1 MKRHTCRHLRTPFV
15 YRDRHGNASH
25 RVSQACQRCAASKL
39 KCSEEKPCLRC
50 VKKGLFCEYQDAT
63 DSQAYQDPSQND
75 STPDPMLYT
84 HPAPDPP
91 GAERIESYRGA
102 DTTAVLNTQPIYDPL
117 SMSSINWPFVPPWHN
132 FIVDEALQPLPT
144 TPADGSHDGYNGW
157 DALFAL
163 SNTWDWQDARIAP
176 ITDIQQSDTSSSAH
190 QVAQTNETPAALPDG
205 VQATSAFD
213 ESFWNSIVMPD
224 GRSRASGK
232 ALAEFLGSRITSSI
246 AAPSPAPQAPLDPL
260 QPRLQIPPKIRDR
273 LLELVIA
280 QCPKEKILQIVSVFP
295 PVDAIECL
303 VQEYL
308 QHHAS
313 LPTGWI
319 HLATFDLNA
328 VRTELLAAMVAA
340 GACLAPVREVQQF
353 GAALGYVVKEAIGL
367 HWDKDISSFTRVHSR
382 GLQLLQAYLIVL
394 STWFWT
400 GLGRKMRLAENL
412 EMSFVII
419 IRMCHYNRQRH
430 YTHLAPDRDDTDNV
444 LEEKWHQWT
453 EKESLK
459 RLVHSFYL
467 HDTQMSMMH
476 LMNQLMSAS
485 EMDLPLLAPQR
496 TWTARSARAWKKEML
511 SEAHARHS
519 MHTTD
524 SRSASLLSTVRQA
537 LSRQT
542 TTSHSPITPT
552 AALLLLH
559 GLWSPVW
566 SCRTD
571 TDLIAAGTDT
581 LLTSSRTNELASSIR
596 AVTIDSSNNQEHLE
610 EDEDPELAITR
621 AYLLL
626 ALYTPLTAL
635 QKYLGRYGDQE
646 ARDAAPVIHD
656 WVFSRESWYA
666 LDAAARILHAG
677 RKMSME
683 KGLHGS
689 PANAVYTA
697 GLALFCYGV
706 IVAPRD
712 DTSGPDTLPLTTT
725 SSSTQGNDPSLTVW
739 LGESGDVTHPNVNVQ
754 TFLSSGYGVP
764 AIRLGVAGNPA
775 PPSLTPPS
783 SSSSTTT
790 PAPAPAPIETFV
802 YIHHPASV
810 AALVTRIFTRDG
822 TLALDAMPG
831 FTESFVR
838 ILLFLGYAAPAKEDG
853 R

>member
-50 VKKGLFCEYQDAT
+50 VKKGLFCEYLDAT
-63 DSQAYQDPSQND
+63 ESQAKQDPNQDESIQG
-75 STPDPMLYT
+75 PMLYT
-84 HPAPDPP
+84 HPAPNLPA
-91 GAERIESYRGA
+91 AERIESYGGA
-102 DTTAVLNTQPIYDPL
+102 DTTAAPNTQPIYEPL
-117 SMSSINWPFVPPWHN
+117 STSSISWPFVPAWHN
-132 FIVDEALQPLPT
+132 FMSNEALQPLPV
-144 TPADGSHDGYNGW
+144 TPADGSHEGYNGW

-176 ITDIQQSDTSSSAH
+176 IIESGTPSSVN
-190 QVAQTNETPAALPDG
+190 QDAQTNETPAALPDG

-246 AAPSPAPQAPLDPL
+246 PVLSPAPHASLGPLR
-260 QPRLQIPPKIRDR
+260 PRLQIPSKIRDR

-295 PVDAIECL
+295 PVNAIECL

-308 QHHAS
+308 QYHAS

-319 HLATFDLNA
+319 HLPTCDPNT
-328 VRTELLAAMVAA
+328 VRTELLAAMMAA

-367 HWDKDISSFTRVHSR
+367 HWDKDISSFTRVHSQ
-382 GLQLLQAYLIVL
+382 GLQLLQAYFIVL

-419 IRMCHYNRQRH
+419 IRMCHYNRQSH

-453 EKESLK
+453 EQESLK

-476 LMNQLMSAS
+476 LTNPLMSAS
-485 EMDLPLLAPQR
+485 EMELHLPASQR
-496 TWTARSARAWKKEML
+496 TWTARSARAWKKEIL
-511 SEAHARHS
+511 SEAHACHS

-524 SRSASLLSTVRQA
+524 SSSSSLLSTVRQA
-537 LSRQT
+537 LSRQS
-542 TTSHSPITPT
+542 TTSHSLVTPA

-559 GLWSPVW
+559 SLWSPVW
-566 SCRTD
+566 SCRAD

-581 LLTSSRTNELASSIR
+581 LLTSSRTNELASAIR
-596 AVTIDSSNNQEHLE
+596 AIIINSSNNQEHLE
-610 EDEDPELAITR
+610 EDEGPELAIIR

-626 ALYTPLTAL
+626 ALHTPLTAL
-635 QKYLGRYGDQE
+635 QKFLGRYGDQE
-646 ARDAAPVIHD
+646 ARNAAPVIHD
-656 WVFSRESWYA
+656 WVFSRESRYA

-677 RKMSME
+677 RKMSM
-683 KGLHGS
+683 KAHCLHGS
-689 PANAVYTA
+689 SANAVYTA

-712 DTSGPDTLPLTTT
+712 DKPGLAGGTLPLSTTT
-725 SSSTQGNDPSLTVW
+725 TQGIDPSLTVW
-739 LGESGDVTHPNVNVQ
+739 LGESSDNAQSNVNVQ

-764 AIRLGVAGNPA
+764 AIRLGAAGSPT
-775 PPSLTPPS
+775 PPLLTPPTP
-783 SSSSTTT
+783 SSST
-790 PAPAPAPIETFV
+790 PAPVETFA

-853 R
+853 RRSA

>member
-1 MKRHTCRHLRTPFV
+1 MGCT
-15 YRDRHGNASH
+15 
-25 RVSQACQRCAASKL
+25 
-39 KCSEEKPCLRC
+39 
-50 VKKGLFCEYQDAT
+50 
-63 DSQAYQDPSQND
+63 
-75 STPDPMLYT
+75 
-84 HPAPDPP
+84 
-91 GAERIESYRGA
+91 I
-102 DTTAVLNTQPIYDPL
+102 
-117 SMSSINWPFVPPWHN
+117 
-132 FIVDEALQPLPT
+132 
-144 TPADGSHDGYNGW
+144 
-157 DALFAL
+157 AL
-163 SNTWDWQDARIAP
+163 SNTWDWQDARVAP
-176 ITDIQQSDTSSSAH
+176 ITDIQQFCTSSSAH
-190 QVAQTNETPAALPDG
+190 QDAQTNETPATLPDG

-213 ESFWNSIVMPD
+213 ASFWNSIVMPD
-224 GRSRASGK
+224 GRFRASGK
-232 ALAEFLGSRITSSI
+232 ALAEFLESRITSSI
-246 AAPSPAPQAPLDPL
+246 SAPSPAPHAPLDSL

-295 PVDAIECL
+295 PVDAIEGL
-303 VQEYL
+303 VQEYF
-308 QHHAS
+308 QYHAS

-319 HLATFDLNA
+319 HFPTCGLNA

-340 GACLAPVREVQQF
+340 GACLAPAREVQQF
-353 GAALGYVVKEAIGL
+353 GAALGYVVKEAISVQ
-367 HWDKDISSFTRVHSR
+367 WDKEISSFTRLHSR

-419 IRMCHYNRQRH
+419 IHMCHYNRQSH

-444 LEEKWHQWT
+444 LEEKWHQWA
-453 EKESLK
+453 EQESLK
-459 RLVHSFYL
+459 RLVHSFFL

-476 LMNQLMSAS
+476 LINPLMSAS
-485 EMDLPLLAPQR
+485 EMELPLPAPQR

-519 MHTTD
+519 MHTPNSSPT
-524 SRSASLLSTVRQA
+524 SLLSTVRQA
-537 LSRQT
+537 LSRQS

-566 SCRTD
+566 SCRAD
-571 TDLIAAGTDT
+571 TDLIATGTET
-581 LLTSSRTNELASSIR
+581 LLTSSRTNELASAIR
-596 AVTIDSSNNQEHLE
+596 AILINSSNIHDDSQE
-610 EDEDPELAITR
+610 EDEDPELTITC

-635 QKYLGRYGDQE
+635 QKFLGRYGDQE

-656 WVFSRESWYA
+656 WVFSRESRYA

-677 RKMSME
+677 RKMSM
-683 KGLHGS
+683 KKCLHGS
-689 PANAVYTA
+689 LANAVYTA
-697 GLALFCYGV
+697 GLALFSYGV
-706 IVAPRD
+706 VITPRD
-712 DTSGPDTLPLTTT
+712 DKPGLAGDTLPLSTT
-725 SSSTQGNDPSLTVW
+725 STQGIDPSLAVW
-739 LGESGDVTHPNVNVQ
+739 LGESGDDTHPNVNVQ

-764 AIRLGVAGNPA
+764 AIRLGDAGSPT
-775 PPSLTPPS
+775 PPSLTPAIS
-783 SSSSTTT
+783 SSSTTTTTT
-790 PAPAPAPIETFV
+790 PAPAPVPAETFA

-838 ILLFLGYAAPAKEDG
+838 ILRFLGYAAPAKEDG